1 MNISQ
6 EQYSNIQIM
15 LNTLINLDKSQGK
28 EIEFCNI
35 KGYIDRVASM
45 LGLALDEEVY
55 KRLETDIEYQY
66 QIKHTEAG
74 IIRDNYE
81 DNIEW
86 YSNDDIEEP
95 FFWERYRRYL
105 INQGSLDIT
114 SINLLDHTTLPNIM
128 NCLGNPK
135 AQLSE
140 KKLRRGLVIG
150 DVQSGKTATYAG
162 LICKAADA
170 GYKVVILL
178 AGITENLR
186 RQTQERIDEAVIGR
200 SSLPTAAPG
209 SRVGVGLD
217 NKPNR
222 ATSFTSVVSDFVGD
236 CDKIST
242 TIAQH
247 NSLIVFVIKKNVSVL
262 EKLRYWL
269 QDQNLD
275 PIQGCID
282 HPMLLIDDEADNAS
296 VNTKKDQTDP
306 TKTNKLIRQICNL
319 FKNSTYIGFTATPF
333 ANVFIDPDSVDEMK
347 RADLF
352 PEHFIYALPTPSSYI
367 GAERIFNP
375 LGDHHDCIQYIPD
388 IEEPDYTSD
397 EFRDNEKY
405 NLELLDKGPFYYKH
419 KKTWHGILPASL
431 RESMLCFFLANVIRD
446 IRGDNAKPRSM
457 LINMSRFVKV
467 QQYIREQV
475 EDIYRDV
482 FHKILYDFNDDR
494 KKNTSLALYKE
505 LKNVWNSYYADV
517 EDVTFERVIDKQHL
531 INAIEHIEILVVN
544 GSKGSNKLDYKTTK
558 RVIAVGGLALSRG
571 LTLEGLLVSY
581 FYRNTSTFDVL
592 MQMGRWF
599 GYRPKYDD
607 IFRIWTS
614 YESAYWYQE
623 ISQATEALKGD
634 IKQMYEQQLTPKDFG
649 LKVRDYCDEL
659 QITAA
664 NKMRASYDL
673 TMQTSYYGNIYD
685 TPYVSLNVSQNTKNK
700 QETCQLVELLRS
712 KGYHYLYAQDIEGES
727 KRNFEGKSRVFVDV
741 PKNIIINYL
750 ESITC
755 SMANMN
761 FNIQNILNFLQD
773 KDSEG
778 IDTWDVVFEGGVSEE
793 HYDIPGLE
801 DINCVDRAIY
811 TPVARR
817 VVQVSSRR
825 RLLGLR
831 EGKFALTKAEI
842 EQAEQKQREVW
853 CRDEGISERAAKDRN
868 VPLKAYFQYLPHR
881 KPILIIMLIHPKP
894 AEPFAKEEKY
904 LVKFREELGDDK
916 IIAFAVGF
924 PGTKDPEKAK
934 KYKVNKIYYQ
944 LNMIDEAEG
953 EEDEE

>member
-1 MNISQ
+1 MNISR
-6 EQYSNIQIM
+6 EQYFNIQ
-15 LNTLINLDKSQGK
+15 LLLDSLISFDRTQGK
-28 EIEFCNI
+28 EIEFSNI
-35 KGYIDRVASM
+35 KGYIDRVSSM
-45 LGLALDEEVY
+45 LGLVLDEDVY

-66 QIKHTEAG
+66 QIKHSEAG

-81 DNIEW
+81 ENLEW
-86 YSNDDIEEP
+86 YANDDIEEP
-95 FFWERYRRYL
+95 FFWDRYRKYL
-105 INQGSLDIT
+105 IKQASLDIT

-128 NCLGNPK
+128 NCLGNPR
-135 AQLSE
+135 AQYAE

-200 SSLPTAAPG
+200 SSMPTGNVG

-217 NKPNR
+217 GKPNR
-222 ATSFTSVVSDFVGD
+222 ATSFTSVISDFVGD

-242 TIAQH
+242 TIDQH

-262 EKLRYWL
+262 EKLRFWL

-275 PIQGCID
+275 PMQGCID

-319 FKNSTYIGFTATPF
+319 FKNSTYVGFTATPF

-352 PEHFIYALPTPSSYI
+352 PEHFIYALPTPSTYI

-375 LGDHHDCIQYIPD
+375 YGDHHNCIQYISD

-397 EFRDNEKY
+397 EFREMEKHHI
-405 NLELLDKGPFYYKH
+405 EDLDKGPFYYKH
-419 KKTWHGILPASL
+419 KKTWHGELPASV
-431 RESMLCFFLANVIRD
+431 REAMLCYFLANVIRD
-446 IRGDNAKPRSM
+446 LRGDFTKPRSM

-467 QQYIREQV
+467 QQHIRNKV
-475 EDIYRDV
+475 EDIYKDV
-482 FHKILYDFNDDR
+482 FHCIQYDFDDNR
-494 KKNTSLALYKE
+494 KENTSLALYKE
-505 LKNVWNSYYADV
+505 LKDVWEKHYSDV
-517 EDVTFERVIDKQHL
+517 RDITFERAIDKKHL
-531 INAIEHIEILVVN
+531 LNAIEHIEILVVN
-544 GSKGSNKLDYKTTK
+544 GSRGSNKLDYKTTK

-599 GYRPKYDD
+599 GYRPHYED

-614 YESAYWYQE
+614 YESAIWYQE

-673 TMQTSYYGNIYD
+673 AMQTSYYGNIYD
-685 TPYVSLNVSQNTKNK
+685 TPYASLNVSHNTKNK
-700 QETCQLVELLRS
+700 QEICQLVEKL
-712 KGYHYLYAQDIEGES
+712 KDEGYHYLYAQDIEGDS

-741 PKNIIINYL
+741 PKETIVDFL
-750 ESITC
+750 KSITC
-755 SMANMN
+755 SMANLN
-761 FNIQNILNFLQD
+761 FNIQNLINFLQD
-773 KDSEG
+773 RESIG
-778 IDTWDVVFEGGVSEE
+778 IDTWDVVFEGGVSDEY
-793 HYDIPGLE
+793 YDIPGLE
-801 DINCVDRAIY
+801 DIKCVDRAIY

-831 EGKFALTKAEI
+831 EGKFALTRQEI
-842 EQAEQKQREVW
+842 ELAEQKQREAW
-853 CRDEGISERAAKDRN
+853 CRDEGISEKAAKERN
-868 VPLKAYFQYLPHR
+868 VPLKAYFQYLPNR
-881 KPILIIMLIHPKP
+881 KPVLIIMLIHPKP
-894 AEPFAKEEKY
+894 AEPAVKEEKY
-904 LVKFREELGDDK
+904 LVRFREELGNDK
-916 IIAFAVGF
+916 IVAFAVGF
-924 PGTKDPEKAK
+924 PGTKDPEQAK
-934 KYKVNKIYYQ
+934 KYRVNKIYYQ

>member
-1 MNISQ
+1 MNISR
-6 EQYSNIQIM
+6 EQYFNIQ
-15 LNTLINLDKSQGK
+15 LLLDSLISFDRTQGK
-28 EIEFCNI
+28 EIEFSNI
-35 KGYIDRVASM
+35 KGYIDRVSSM
-45 LGLALDEEVY
+45 LGLVLDEDVY

-66 QIKHTEAG
+66 QIKHSEAG

-81 DNIEW
+81 ENLEW
-86 YSNDDIEEP
+86 YANDDIEEP
-95 FFWERYRRYL
+95 FFWDRYRKYL
-105 INQGSLDIT
+105 IKQASLDIT

-128 NCLGNPK
+128 NCLGNPR
-135 AQLSE
+135 AQYAE

-200 SSLPTAAPG
+200 SSMPTGNVG

-217 NKPNR
+217 GKPNR
-222 ATSFTSVVSDFVGD
+222 ATSFTSVISDFVGD

-242 TIAQH
+242 TIDQH

-262 EKLRYWL
+262 EKLRFWL

-275 PIQGCID
+275 PMQGCID

-319 FKNSTYIGFTATPF
+319 FKNSTYVGFTATPF

-352 PEHFIYALPTPSSYI
+352 PEHFIYALPTPSTYI

-375 LGDHHDCIQYIPD
+375 YGDHHNCIQYISD

-397 EFRDNEKY
+397 EFREMEKHHI
-405 NLELLDKGPFYYKH
+405 EDLDKGPFYYKH
-419 KKTWHGILPASL
+419 KKTWHGELPASV
-431 RESMLCFFLANVIRD
+431 REAMLCYFLANVIRD
-446 IRGDNAKPRSM
+446 LRGDFTKPRSM

-467 QQYIREQV
+467 QQHIRNKV
-475 EDIYRDV
+475 EDIYKDV
-482 FHKILYDFNDDR
+482 FHCIQYDFDDNR
-494 KKNTSLALYKE
+494 KENTSLALYKE
-505 LKNVWNSYYADV
+505 LKDVWEKHYSDV
-517 EDVTFERVIDKQHL
+517 RDITFERAIDKKHL
-531 INAIEHIEILVVN
+531 LNAIEHIEILVVN
-544 GSKGSNKLDYKTTK
+544 GSRGSNKLDYKTTK

-599 GYRPKYDD
+599 GYRPHYED

-614 YESAYWYQE
+614 YESAIWYQE
-623 ISQATEALKGD
+623 ISQATEAVKGD

-673 TMQTSYYGNIYD
+673 AMQTSYYGNIYD
-685 TPYVSLNVSQNTKNK
+685 TPYASLNVSHNTKNK
-700 QETCQLVELLRS
+700 QEICQLVEKL
-712 KGYHYLYAQDIEGES
+712 KDEGYHYLYAQDIEGDS

-741 PKNIIINYL
+741 PKETIVDFL
-750 ESITC
+750 KSITC
-755 SMANMN
+755 SMANLN
-761 FNIQNILNFLQD
+761 FNIQNLINFLQD
-773 KDSEG
+773 RESIG
-778 IDTWDVVFEGGVSEE
+778 IDTWDVVFEGGVSDEY
-793 HYDIPGLE
+793 YDIPGLE
-801 DINCVDRAIY
+801 DIKCVDRAIY

-831 EGKFALTKAEI
+831 EGKFALTRQEI
-842 EQAEQKQREVW
+842 ELAEQKQREAW
-853 CRDEGISERAAKDRN
+853 CRDEGISEKAAKERN
-868 VPLKAYFQYLPHR
+868 VPLKAYFQYLPNR
-881 KPILIIMLIHPKP
+881 KPVLIIMLIHPKP
-894 AEPFAKEEKY
+894 AEPAVKEEKY
-904 LVKFREELGDDK
+904 LVRFREELGNDK
-916 IIAFAVGF
+916 IVAFAVGF
-924 PGTKDPEKAK
+924 PGTKDPEQAK
-934 KYKVNKIYYQ
+934 KYRVNKIYYQ